1 MRIEQVITAYET
13 RYFANDGT
21 VWKRE
26 SECRQYEELLV
37 DASPLK
43 KLKFFNSDG
52 EPIDVFALKE
62 IPPFCYL
69 VLTEELPYYDW
80 KVVKAIIGSNK
91 NTDDSYR
98 LPSYCGVWYNDWS
111 NAYNGMNG
119 SNGWK
124 IVESIESLEY
134 RIKAYQNKVELLKK
148 ITKTT

>member
-13 RYFANDGT
+13 RYYANDGT

-26 SECRQYEELLV
+26 SECRQYEELLT

-62 IPPFCYL
+62 IPAFCYL
-69 VLTEELPYYDW
+69 VLTEEPPYYDW

-91 NTDDSYR
+91 M
-98 LPSYCGVWYNDWS
+98 LMILIVCQVIAVCGIMTGQMLIMV
-111 NAYNGMNG
+111 
-119 SNGWK
+119 
-124 IVESIESLEY
+124 
-134 RIKAYQNKVELLKK
+134 
-148 ITKTT
+148 